1 MGHAKT
7 VLGNFALSGQV
18 NREGYPSFKRDWK
31 EQYLQMLLTN
41 SMKDAFYASG
51 QELCKDALELH
62 RFAAD
67 EDPVFMARALAFA
80 RNEGFMRLQPI
91 VGLAV
96 LSLCSPTQFSQAF
109 PQVIRIVPDLAE
121 FSLALES
128 LGRGQG
134 GRAVKRS
141 VSLFL
146 NSLDEYAAMKYA
158 GKGRG
163 FTLRDLVRVY
173 HPKPKDDK
181 SADLFRYIN
190 KKLVWDDGAK
200 ARLPQLDAYEQLKRI
215 DHNDTAKAVEL
226 ISAGRLPDNVVTG
239 IVNSSNADIWQALLP
254 DMPMFSL
261 LRHLVSLVRHGVL
274 TKEFNE
280 FVASRLSDAE
290 AIKRAKILPFRFV
303 QAWRQ
308 LDALRR
314 NKTVESPEG
323 NTLDKEWWL
332 LKVLE
337 KAVEASVEAMP
348 DLPGRTAVMLD
359 ISGSMQ
365 GRFLDAGSVLALS
378 LLKKTGGRGRFM
390 LFDTESDDVHV
401 DPNETIIRAAS
412 RIDTR
417 GGTDTGVCLKQ
428 LTREKDFFDT
438 LIIVTDEQQNTGSPF
453 YKQLRKYR
461 REINPEARA
470 FVIDVSPYGSAMTPP
485 DDGKTW
491 YCYGWSDQIVSFI
504 ALALRG
510 YGDLV
515 ETVSKINLA
524 AGEGGAASA

>member
-7 VLGNFALSGQV
+7 VLGNFALSGQT
-18 NREGYPSFKRDWK
+18 NREGYPAFKRDWK

-41 SMKDAFYASG
+41 SMSDTFYTSG
-51 QELCKDALELH
+51 RELCKEALEIH

-67 EDPVFMARALAFA
+67 EDPVFMAKALAFA

-109 PQVIRIVPDLAE
+109 PHVVRIVPDLVE

-128 LGRGQG
+128 LERGQG
-134 GRAVKRS
+134 GRAVKRAATQ
-141 VSLFL
+141 FL
-146 NSLDEYAAMKYA
+146 NTLDEYAAMKYG

-163 FTLRDLVRVY
+163 FALRDLVRVY
-173 HPKPKDDK
+173 HPKPKDEK

-190 KKLVWDDGAK
+190 KKLVWDDSAK
-200 ARLPQLDAYEQLKRI
+200 ARMPQLDAYEQLKRI
-215 DHNDTAKAVEL
+215 NHNDTAKAVEL

-239 IVNSSNADIWQALLP
+239 IVNSSGADVWQALLP

-261 LRHLVSLVRHGVL
+261 LRHLVTLVRRGVL
-274 TKEFNE
+274 SSEFNE
-280 FVASRLSDAE
+280 FVAARLTDAG

-308 LDALRR
+308 LNALR
-314 NKTVESPEG
+314 EPDMASGE
-323 NTLDKEWWL
+323 EWWL

-337 KAVEASVEAMP
+337 KAVEASVETMP

-390 LFDTESDDVHV
+390 LFDTE
-401 DPNETIIRAAS
+401 
-412 RIDTR
+412 
-417 GGTDTGVCLKQ
+417 
-428 LTREKDFFDT
+428 
-438 LIIVTDEQQNTGSPF
+438 
-453 YKQLRKYR
+453 
-461 REINPEARA
+461 
-470 FVIDVSPYGSAMTPP
+470 
-485 DDGKTW
+485 
-491 YCYGWSDQIVSFI
+491 
-504 ALALRG
+504 
-510 YGDLV
+510 
-515 ETVSKINLA
+515 
-524 AGEGGAASA
+524 